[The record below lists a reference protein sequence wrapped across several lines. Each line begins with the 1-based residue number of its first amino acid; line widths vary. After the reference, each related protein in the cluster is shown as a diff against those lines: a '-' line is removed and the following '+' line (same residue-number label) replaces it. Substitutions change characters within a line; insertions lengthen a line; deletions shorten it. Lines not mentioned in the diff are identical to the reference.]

1 MSLCIGYSCGHFLRS
16 SDTLVCPSHQHE
28 PQALSLDRRVSG
40 DVAGDA
46 VSCCHGFLLAN
57 SPHCTTTNTA
67 AHEIIRG
74 NNEAHTQTES
84 HLLSAGFV
92 VGFRWRAGG
101 CAVDRAVHEAHSFEM
116 VHIRPGMR

>member
-46 VSCCHGFLLAN
+46 VTELL
-57 SPHCTTTNTA
+57 
-67 AHEIIRG
+67 
-74 NNEAHTQTES
+74 
-84 HLLSAGFV
+84 LMLLVMLSAAVTDFHLPIPPTSPRLISWAV
-92 VGFRWRAGG
+92 VTT
-101 CAVDRAVHEAHSFEM
+101 
-116 VHIRPGMR
+116 RPRLASPPKDVKNIH